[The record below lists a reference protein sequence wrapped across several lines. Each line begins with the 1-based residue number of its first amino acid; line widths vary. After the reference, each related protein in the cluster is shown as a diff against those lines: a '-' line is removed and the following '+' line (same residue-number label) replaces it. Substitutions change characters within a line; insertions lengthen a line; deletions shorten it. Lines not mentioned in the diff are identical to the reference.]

1 MTNDA
6 PIAPSTP
13 STPIAA
19 EPSFLR
25 IEKGSAGPEE
35 LAAIALVVACCAR
48 RTSVDAVGGAG
59 RDRSGNAARRAG
71 HRPGLRPARSNTGC
85 WAGCWACR

>member
-13 STPIAA
+13 TAPTASLFRVERGHA
-19 EPSFLR
+19 E
-25 IEKGSAGPEE
+25 PEE

-48 RTSVDAVGGAG
+48 RTSTDGGV
-59 RDRSGNAARRAG
+59 RDRAWGAAKGAG
-71 HRPGLRPARSNTGC
+71 HRPGHRPARSNTGC

>member
-6 PIAPSTP
+6 PIAP
-13 STPIAA
+13 AA
-19 EPSFLR
+19 PTASLFRVER
-25 IEKGSAGPEE
+25 GHAEPEE

-48 RTSVDAVGGAG
+48 RTADDGDGHGGRNRTG
-59 RDRSGNAARRAG
+59 TGTKGAG
-71 HRPGLRPARSNTGC
+71 HRPGRRPARSNTGC

>member
-13 STPIAA
+13 IAQEA
-19 EPSFLR
+19 SFLR

-48 RTSVDAVGGAG
+48 RTSGDAAGAAG
-59 RDRSGNAARRAG
+59 RDRAGNAGRGAG
-71 HRPGLRPARSNTGC
+71 HRPGHRPARTNTGC